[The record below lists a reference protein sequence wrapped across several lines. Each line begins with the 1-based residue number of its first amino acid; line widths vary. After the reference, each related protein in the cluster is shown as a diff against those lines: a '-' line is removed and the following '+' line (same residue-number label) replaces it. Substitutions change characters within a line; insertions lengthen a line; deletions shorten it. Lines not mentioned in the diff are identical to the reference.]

1 MATSDPTLKYIA
13 ERLNLSI
20 TTVSR
25 SLSGAARKYRVSRK
39 TEAAVRKLAE
49 ELRFTPNNLAR
60 GLLSKKTLTIG
71 LVVPEV
77 SNPFFAEIARTIV
90 TEARCRDYLVLL
102 CDSQEDTAVEIAEI
116 RALRSHRVDGLIVCP
131 VGKSA
136 DHLKDL
142 EEGGFP
148 VILVDRCFPG
158 LGMPYVATHNLFG
171 GRQATEYLV
180 ANGHRRIGFVQGLPG
195 TLPNNL
201 RLAGYREILQEHRI
215 PWDESLVVGDS
226 FTEQSG
232 YVATKVLLRRAKDLT
247 AIFAA
252 STLVALGALRALT
265 EEGVA
270 VPGRVSLICFGDAH
284 YLAQIDPP
292 LTAVAQST
300 LDLGQIAVKLLF
312 GSLDSGSAPRE
323 GILLPTRL
331 VVRQSVQTLT
341 A

>member
-25 SLSGAARKYRVSRK
+25 LTLRAARKYRVSRK
-39 TEAAVRKLAE
+39 TEAAVLEVGRRNVDLRPTTCAGLAKQE
-49 ELRFTPNNLAR
+49 NAHDWAR
-60 GLLSKKTLTIG
+60 GAGRSPTHSSPKSPAPSSPKPVAAITSSSCATRRKTRRWRLPRSAACG
-71 LVVPEV
+71 P
-77 SNPFFAEIARTIV
+77 
-90 TEARCRDYLVLL
+90 
-102 CDSQEDTAVEIAEI
+102 TAF
-116 RALRSHRVDGLIVCP
+116 DGLIVCP

-215 PWDESLVVGDS
+215 PWDESLVVGDKLHGAKRLRGDQGPLAAG
-226 FTEQSG
+226 EG
-232 YVATKVLLRRAKDLT
+232 PDGDLRREHFGGAGGLAGTDRGGRGRPGAGVFDLFRRWRT
-247 AIFAA
+247 IWHK
-252 STLVALGALRALT
+252 SIR
-265 EEGVA
+265 
-270 VPGRVSLICFGDAH
+270 R
-284 YLAQIDPP
+284 
-292 LTAVAQST
+292 
-300 LDLGQIAVKLLF
+300 
-312 GSLDSGSAPRE
+312 
-323 GILLPTRL
+323 
-331 VVRQSVQTLT
+331 
-341 A
+341 